1 MDTFYYQFLRSI
13 TGNDFRLTQKPPV
26 SDIALFC
33 SSFVNLMK
41 SSSYL
46 NYYRKD
52 KADYVNIAQNPNRV
66 TRHITEAVISKSFN
80 IYKRDWNVDPN
91 FSTPQAY
98 SLIYREMVKAAR
110 EEKDAKYR
118 LNWKLLL
125 VTNWWSW
132 VFTLGLIMVMV
143 GDVLPDPILV
153 MLTVVAVGGWVWA
166 YMRSLVLTVT
176 PTGKSQ
182 LLAHAVNQK

>member
-98 SLIYREMVKAAR
+98 SLIYREMRKAAR
-110 EEKDAKYR
+110 EEKDVKYR

-125 VTNWWSW
+125 ITNWWSW
-132 VFTLGLIMVMV
+132 VFTLGLVVV
-143 GDVLPDPILV
+143 GDVLSDPVLV
-153 MLTVVAVGGWVWA
+153 MLTVLAVGGWVWA
-166 YMRSLVLTVT
+166 YLRSLVLTVT